1 MGNRYGHVRLLA
13 PLKVITQYSREQ
25 EAGSREQ
32 RKDKGD
38 KGDKGAILATSHQ
51 LLATDLSKELHST
64 L

>member
-25 EAGSREQ
+25 GVGSREQ
-32 RKDKGD
+32 
-38 KGDKGAILATSHQ
+38 GAEGRQGGQGSNSGSTSHQ
-51 LLATDLSKELHST
+51 PLATDLSKELHST